1 MSKTSKDLATS
12 TPDPNFLNEKLAI
25 VIEEA
30 RNRSAIYSKAGGI
43 ISEDISIKNCLDLA
57 KGFIEQGADVNLAI
71 PNGITIGH
79 IAAYASNLKF
89 LKFLIQ
95 RGLNLDAVDSEGQ
108 NLLHMAV
115 INGDA
120 LFVITLIDAM
130 KTKKSKSSARINKRN
145 SFGNTPL
152 HYAVGVARDASVS
165 RIMVFEG
172 ADYNLKN
179 GKEMSALDLAHERN
193 PKVARIIEN
202 VIAEGS
208 RDEIDNLFFRIS
220 LFFSVRK
227 LARDFPE
234 ERIAEID
241 DFIHSNLDKSVK
253 LAQDSE
259 RVDGEN
265 QIAARIMQGTLRL
278 IYASIH
284 SESQNKL
291 NPQAYSKHLHN
302 MEDALKMIV
311 KLVDAGA
318 DVNMKTSQNFTALH
332 FAAYFKFQKIID
344 DLCAKGADAKA
355 LDAQNKTPIY
365 YGSLP
370 TLGINP
376 SVRFPKPVKTIR
388 EEVVDFSPMDQASP
402 SERLQNILLNLPPRI
417 GSWEIQGVKNLIEN
431 GADIN
436 ASLRDG
442 SSILSFVIKHKDD
455 NKNQIIKF
463 LLAQESLNPSTI
475 FEEIKDVIASGKP
488 QIISSFLSEEKVI
501 SKFVNLQKSQQD
513 IYLSAWNQASK
524 KSDIT
529 KKIKDFR
536 KAVNDQIERNKRSA
550 RLDSEEVS
558 EEVGVISKAEKERRR
573 KAANK
578 LKAEAE
584 AAKILEREEKLKREI
599 EPEIKFELAEIFT
612 GEIADEIAKDAQIIE
627 DEKEVSANSDFEDF
641 KLELRKDFL
650 EDEFKSDLSLLDFP
664 PSKIG
669 ISNST
674 SSSSAFLSANAEE
687 FKPASVRKLEQ
698 DQEEM
703 QAFLKGPRQ
712 IKSIFD
718 LPAFLHPSFN
728 ALLQDGHRILLKGSA
743 VYQFPNSRRV
753 PNDLDVEILVR
764 GMSKWNDKDVQN
776 FVKMHFDIEDSKIKI
791 YRGPN
796 NDGSVFTVN
805 VKDEDRK
812 LDISLY
818 DRQKEP
824 PAFLR
829 WTISREEKVF
839 FQKDGEARNVKNSGF
854 TKYIRENIIP
864 FDPRRD
870 FMINPN
876 ARGLISRLCFFQTIG
891 HIGECETDIAL
902 QAISPNNLA
911 DLLFREMKVDLSQ
924 TPENQKKAIQKKIS
938 GFADSHSFDENS
950 RCVFISRMSS
960 MLNNPQHMYSI
971 DTKSVPQYQPMYQA
985 ISEMKE
991 ILVTKPS
998 GVTNTNSFLNLD
1010 KDSLKKTGKS
1020 SVK

>member
-12 TPDPNFLNEKLAI
+12 APDPNLLNQKLLIA
-25 VIEEA
+25 IEES
-30 RNRSAIYSKAGGI
+30 RDLSVRYSRESGI
-43 ISEDISIKNCLDLA
+43 ISEDIAIQNHFDLA

-71 PNGITIGH
+71 HNGVTIGH
-79 IAAYASNLKF
+79 MAAYAGNLKF

-95 RGLNLDAVDSEGQ
+95 RGLNLDAVDSSGQ

-115 INGDA
+115 TNGDA

-130 KTKKSKSSARINKRN
+130 KAKKSKSSARINKRN

-152 HYAVGVARDASVS
+152 HYAVAFARDASVS

-179 GKEMSALDLAHERN
+179 GKEMSALDLAHELN
-193 PKVARIIEN
+193 PEVARMIEN

-241 DFIHSNLDKSVK
+241 DFIQSNLDKSVK

-259 RVDGEN
+259 RVEGEN

-284 SESQNKL
+284 SASQNKL
-291 NPQAYSKHLHN
+291 NPQAYSKHLQN

-318 DVNMKTSQNFTALH
+318 DVNMKTAQNFTALH
-332 FAAYFKFQKIID
+332 FAAYFKVQKIID

-370 TLGINP
+370 TFGINP

-402 SERLQNILLNLPPRI
+402 SERLKNILLNLPPRI
-417 GSWEIQGVKNLIEN
+417 GSWEIQEVKNLIEN

-463 LLAQESLNPSTI
+463 LLAQENLDPSTI

-550 RLDSEEVS
+550 HLDF
-558 EEVGVISKAEKERRR
+558 EEVGEEVEVISKAEKERRR

-584 AAKILEREEKLKREI
+584 AANKLK
-599 EPEIKFELAEIFT
+599 AEA
-612 GEIADEIAKDAQIIE
+612 EAEAANKLKAKA
-627 DEKEVSANSDFEDF
+627 
-641 KLELRKDFL
+641 
-650 EDEFKSDLSLLDFP
+650 
-664 PSKIG
+664 
-669 ISNST
+669 
-674 SSSSAFLSANAEE
+674 AFLSANAEE

-698 DQEEM
+698 DKEEI

-712 IKSIFD
+712 IKSTAD
-718 LPAFLHPSFN
+718 LPAFLQPSFN

-743 VYQFPNSRRV
+743 VYQLSNSRRV

-764 GMSKWNDKDVQN
+764 GMSKWNDKAVQN

-791 YRGPN
+791 YRGSN

-839 FQKDGEARNVKNSGF
+839 FEKDGKARKVKNSGF
-854 TKYIRENIIP
+854 TQYIRENIIP

-876 ARGLISRLCFFQTIG
+876 ARGLISRLCFFQTISY
-891 HIGECETDIAL
+891 IGERETDIAL

-924 TPENQKKAIQKKIS
+924 TPENQKKAIQDKIL
-938 GFADSHSFDENS
+938 GFADSHFFDENS

-960 MLNNPQHMYSI
+960 MLNNPKHMYGGI

-991 ILVTKPS
+991 IFVTKPS
-998 GVTNTNSFLNLD
+998 GIPKTNSSSNLGKN
-1010 KDSLKKTGKS
+1010 KDDSILKKTGKS
-1020 SVK
+1020 ALK